1 MSGSETARRI
11 ALAARRLLEEEG
23 VGAVSMRRVARA
35 VGVTPMAIYRHYQN
49 RAALLDA
56 LAEEGFAELAASLRG
71 RRLVGNAETQL
82 LEVAEVFLD
91 HALATPRLFE
101 LMFLTPREG
110 ARRYPQD
117 FKARRSPTATLA
129 AEIVARGMANGAVRK
144 DDPWEIV
151 LETGAMAHGLIMLYL
166 AGRVDLAP
174 EEFRALYLRAF
185 RRYAHGILV

>member
-35 VGVTPMAIYRHYQN
+35 VGVTPMAIHRHYQN

-129 AEIVARGMANGAVRK
+129 ADIVARGMANGAVRK
-144 DDPWEIV
+144 DDPGEIV